1 MDQHKLLDA
10 PEGDGDVDVLTKAY
24 RHDVHKFLGTPHEDA
39 PQLFAGVAANESV
52 PLGADGDAAR
62 LSRPGG
68 QPTQTVDNHATHHR
82 LSLVDGRSLYD
93 PDSFTRD
100 RLKQALGGLIIESDP
115 EALHETWL
123 TSDVAS
129 AFTESV
135 YYPYTSLKYHT
146 LLVAALLDNYRRG
159 HEFGDL
165 SLVVDSPHV
174 IVPHRTVYAGDRFTL
189 RITAEPADRPSARL
203 GASPWRSWAT
213 TWCRL
218 TDHPLDTAHDKY
230 DMVLDANLRRIGAW
244 STALQYIED
253 FLEEFEQ

>member
-1 MDQHKLLDA
+1 MAQHPPND
-10 PEGDGDVDVLTKAY
+10 PPVDDGGVDVLTKAY
-24 RHDVHKFLGTPHEDA
+24 RHDVHKFLGTSHENA

-68 QPTQTVDNHATHHR
+68 QPTPTVDNHATHHR

-93 PDSFTRD
+93 PDSFARD
-100 RLKQALGGLIIESDP
+100 RLKHALGGLFTESDP
-115 EALHETWL
+115 EALHEAWL
-123 TSDVAS
+123 TSGVAS

-135 YYPYTSLKYHT
+135 YYPSTSLKYHT

-159 HEFGDL
+159 YEIGDL

-174 IVPHRTVYAGDRFTL
+174 NVPPRAVYARDRFTL

-203 GASPWRSWAT
+203 GATPWQSWAT

-218 TDHPLDTAHDKY
+218 TDYALDTAHDKY
-230 DMVLDANLRRIGAW
+230 DMVLAANLRRIGAG

-253 FLEEFEQ
+253 FLE